1 MKYHKLI
8 ENAGKPRGFW
18 GNLMINSMNKGHI
31 EVTDWGLKH
40 IKINKTDTVL
50 DVGCGGGKTVT
61 KIADM
66 IANGKV
72 YGVDYSVLCVDRSEK
87 LNHKNIL
94 CNKVKILLAPAEKLP
109 FEADTF
115 DKVVAIETFYFWKNK
130 AKGLQEIYRV
140 LNENG
145 RILLVFE
152 MLKTKENP
160 NKWKKIEDKLGISA
174 VTEEEIADFLTSA
187 GFSDV
192 RTYTKTGTTW
202 LCATA
207 TKITK
212 QTGEKD

>member
-18 GNLMINSMNKGHI
+18 GKMMINSMNKGHV

-50 DVGCGGGKTVT
+50 DVGCGGGKTVD
-61 KIADM
+61 KVAGM
-66 IANGKV
+66 LANGKV
-72 YGVDYSVLCVDRSEK
+72 YGVDYSALCIEKSEK
-87 LNHKNIL
+87 LNRKNIL
-94 CNKVKILLAPAEKLP
+94 CNKVKIVWATAEKLP
-109 FEADTF
+109 FEAETF
-115 DKVVAIETFYFWKNK
+115 DKVLAVETFYFWKNK
-130 AKGLQEIYRV
+130 AKGLHEIFRV
-140 LNENG
+140 LKENG
-145 RILLVFE
+145 KILLVFE
-152 MLKTKENP
+152 MLKTRQNP
-160 NKWKKIEDKLGISA
+160 DKWKKVEDRLGISA
-174 VTEEEIADFLTSA
+174 VTEKEIADYLKNA
-187 GFSDV
+187 GFSDI